1 MPLISLKL
9 LIPTNFIIIPLG
21 LSQMSQLDNKA
32 SQNIIDNTFNSI
44 YRLKE
49 TPTS

>member
-1 MPLISLKL
+1 MTLISLKL
-9 LIPTNFIIIPLG
+9 LTPTNFIIIPLG

>member
-1 MPLISLKL
+1 M
-9 LIPTNFIIIPLG
+9 FIIIPLG